1 MNLLRHSGQLLL
13 PMNKTTVRF
22 EDTSLQG
29 RQRGLTAL

>member
-13 PMNKTTVRF
+13 PMNNTTVRV
-22 EDTSLQG
+22 ESTSLQG